1 MRNDVVDSLI
11 MGGSI
16 AFVVL
21 AINTL
26 TDGTSADEQG
36 LALLL
41 AGAALAVL
49 QLALTI
55 RRARR
60 SGPAPD
66 QPAETARRARGIR
79 PVRRNPFI
87 RELNRDWTGLDDRVI
102 ESSSSPSRR
111 VDATASD
118 EPLEQPTANG
128 QEATAKPGVG
138 QDEPAEESGSG

>member
-21 AINTL
+21 AIHTL
-26 TDGTSADEQG
+26 TDGTSADQQE

-55 RRARR
+55 WRARR
-60 SGPAPD
+60 NGSTPD
-66 QPAETARRARGIR
+66 QPAETARRARGMR

-102 ESSSSPSRR
+102 ESSSTPSRR
-111 VDATASD
+111 ADASAGD
-118 EPLEQPTANG
+118 GPQEQSPANG
-128 QEATAKPGVG
+128 QEPMTKPGVG
-138 QDEPAEESGSG
+138 QDGAAEESASG